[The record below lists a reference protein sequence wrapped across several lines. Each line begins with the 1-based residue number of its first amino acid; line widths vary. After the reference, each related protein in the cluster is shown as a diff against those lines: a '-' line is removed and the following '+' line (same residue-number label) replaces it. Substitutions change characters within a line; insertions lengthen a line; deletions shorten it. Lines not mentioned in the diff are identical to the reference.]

1 MPPVPPPRDKASPL
15 HPPPLHNG
23 PLTRARQTPNNRAH
37 PSAAESAMLAEQ
49 LKKESEWETL
59 EAVIEVEF
67 KAIRSCGAKAHV
79 VPTHSG
85 VPFWKMVLKQF
96 DDLLVKIL
104 IVAALISF
112 ILALINGETGLMA
125 FLEPSVILMILATN
139 AAVGVITETNA
150 EKARGKFET
159 LINFELQDVTD
170 NDFMFSTTN
179 FTDFGSI

>member
-1 MPPVPPPRDKASPL
+1 MPPVPPPRDKASSL

-85 VPFWKMVLKQF
+85 
-96 DDLLVKIL
+96 
-104 IVAALISF
+104 
-112 ILALINGETGLMA
+112 
-125 FLEPSVILMILATN
+125 
-139 AAVGVITETNA
+139 
-150 EKARGKFET
+150 ET
-159 LINFELQDVTD
+159 LCLFSNPNLLLFRLGLQLQWIVLE
-170 NDFMFSTTN
+170 NIMCLILCHFCSLFCSGMN
-179 FTDFGSI
+179 A